1 MGDQSD
7 VTSDEQTPESAART
21 QASPIGGIISL
32 TLNEKKVLEYI
43 ESYITELGVAPTY
56 QEIRSHFGF
65 ASFNSVQRYLKQ
77 LQTKGYIGLSGGNQ
91 RRGISLRQPA
101 SALQRSL
108 KLVFEQKQTG
118 VLNSQNAQT
127 FAVSTPTKAPV
138 LDRPS
143 QELLSLPLLG
153 KVAAGKP
160 IEALTHDEHVAIPP
174 TLVRKPHNSYTLQVV
189 GSSMIEDGIFENDI
203 LIVEEAKAACN
214 GEIAICI
221 VDNEATVKRFYL
233 RQGAGLAKPQVELRP
248 SNADLDSMWYSPDQV
263 EIRGIVVGLL
273 RKF

>member
-1 MGDQSD
+1 MSTNN
-7 VTSDEQTPESAART
+7 TSNANDNQ
-21 QASPIGGIISL
+21 IISL

-43 ESYITELGVAPTY
+43 EAFVTQQGVAPTF
-56 QEIRSHFGF
+56 QEIKSHFGF

-91 RRGISLRQPA
+91 RRGILLLQPA
-101 SALQRSL
+101 SALQQSL
-108 KLVFEQKQTG
+108 AMVFEQKQQSASHWQGT
-118 VLNSQNAQT
+118 T
-127 FAVSTPTKAPV
+127 HFAVSTPTRAPV

-153 KVAAGKP
+153 KVAAGRP
-160 IEALTHDEHVAIPP
+160 IEAMKHDEQIEVPP
-174 TLVRKPHNSYTLQVV
+174 SLVRKPSHSYTLQVV
-189 GSSMIEDGIFENDI
+189 GTSMIEDGIFENDI
-203 LIVEEAKAACN
+203 LIVEESKSARN
-214 GEIAICI
+214 GEIAICV

-248 SNADLDSMWYSPDQV
+248 SNADLDSMWFSPEQV